1 MHDANLHTAGGYIS
15 GEVKVAI
22 SLRLISGGTA
32 LDLGILFDVDS
43 HHCLILVYNILLKW
57 IIKIDIGNIHADSY
71 LSDIGDM
78 TKVSNGFSHRS
89 NGLLKSFIGEIDG
102 WLVRIVK
109 PILMRDGIK
118 SITLLYS

>member
-78 TKVSNGFSHRS
+78 TKASNGFSHRS
-89 NGLLKSFIGEIDG
+89 NGLLKGFIGEIDG

-109 PILMRDGIK
+109 PILLRDGIK